1 MFWKEKAHQI
11 HTVSLVVASSW
22 EDSVRTREKND
33 RTESLEWERRLQFM
47 IVIMIMII
55 KSISVN
61 ETLHAC
67 VKGKVH

>member
-1 MFWKEKAHQI
+1 MFWEEKVHQI